1 MPFVLMKT
9 IMRLIRL
16 INKNRLPL
24 FQNQIQIFLLY
35 KINVV
40 LLAGADELPSARAVG
55 LSSVCLSTRGYPWT
69 DTSQD
74 SEQYG
79 FFLSSRIYAH
89 CPLLI
94 AQTHGHWCRILFLR
108 LRLLSLSLHNW
119 RWGEERRENCHRTA
133 DNDLLTYW
141 SLSPPPPAPYF
152 PIVQRS
158 CHFSLFLLLLLLFL
172 LLLLLFFLLGVHLF
186 PRSPA
191 PMFARVLLVEN
202 RQSTEFLDTP
212 HHDATN
218 NCLLLFLNNQI
229 LIVNIAQ
236 FKNEF
241 ICPFDL
247 ITFP

>member
-141 SLSPPPPAPYF
+141 SLSPPPPSSLF
-152 PIVQRS
+152 PHCSKILS
-158 CHFSLFLLLLLLFL
+158 FFSFSLAAAAVVVVVVVVFPAWCSFVSSLARSNVCTCITRWKQTVNWILRHTTSWRNQQLSSP
-172 LLLLLFFLLGVHLF
+172 FF
-186 PRSPA
+186 
-191 PMFARVLLVEN
+191 
-202 RQSTEFLDTP
+202 
-212 HHDATN
+212 
-218 NCLLLFLNNQI
+218 
-229 LIVNIAQ
+229 
-236 FKNEF
+236 K
-241 ICPFDL
+241 
-247 ITFP
+247 